1 MANFKLEPSSPLSA
15 VDRGVSRS
23 FLLLVFL
30 SLGMGIFAQMRLP
43 DALNKHLKESE
54 YKGLYSGSDFEGLKS
69 GTSGRAWKVWSDR
82 DNNTVY
88 KSLSSPN
95 NPSDSKADWEADFM
109 EEFVV
114 FDVRKNIDDKIFLNI
129 KSLVKNKSQKE
140 GWIPLKKTLVSPKA
154 YANKFGLTKK
164 YMVLTPEENFVKKSE
179 RSSSERFYNSPD
191 PYTDANYA
199 EVNRFTILF
208 ALKREQGKLLLSS
221 SSDFSQ
227 LNSGKTAVVSGWFH
241 EESLTP
247 WDSRIGYAPN
257 HGSAIATAGDGTL
270 PVYESELQA
279 KLYWETGKKT
289 KSLTSYNIL
298 DSEPTNWAEVF
309 PPMPSI
315 TQIQNRDESSISDFE
330 KELKEVVVLVCAGS
344 AIDCEKNINIDI
356 AEKKKFQEQLE
367 HLNVYFILDGTNSM
381 KPFIQ
386 GAKDAIAEVVASL
399 DDEQK
404 KFFSVG
410 YTVYRDYPDGKKNA
424 VVTSRRTTDHA
435 RFLEEIGNIECFSDA
450 STRAEA
456 FYQGLKLGI
465 ETANF
470 EEARAQNLLVI
481 IGDAGNHIIDKM
493 SFADVESALADKRVT
508 IFGFQTNNGAHSS
521 YLDFTQDLVRLA
533 SLGNSDRDWQEE
545 SDGKFTN
552 QSLSKEEI
560 KAWET
565 ESTIYI
571 GNSSGESTD
580 PFRMS
585 ADIVN
590 AIDKMNEKR
599 KQVTFQVYQA
609 EASAKPLPITGE
621 GIPNF
626 GAGIPASKTGY
637 IATKTEKNQTP
648 AFIPYVFLLDADFN
662 KLINAFGVF
671 AGATTDPRSTKEFIN
686 SLLLTLGS
694 ITGDNLDDPMLR
706 RLVLNKT
713 LNQIWLDYLQ
723 VPCELP
729 FANQKLKDLRKWVE
743 EDDNNLEPFVFAVE
757 DFKKKAKLFARLSK
771 STHEWQ
777 PLLGTGKPFYWV
789 PFSSFPGSQ

>member
-1 MANFKLEPSSPLSA
+1 MTNFKLEPRSLLSA

-23 FLLLVFL
+23 FLLVVFL
-30 SLGMGIFAQMRLP
+30 SLGMGTFAQMRFP

-54 YKGLYSGSDFEGLKS
+54 YNQLYSGSDFEDLKS
-69 GTSGRAWKVWSDR
+69 GSSGRAWKVWSER

-95 NPSDSKADWEADFM
+95 NSSDSKADWEADFM

-114 FDVRKNIDDKIFLNI
+114 FDVRKNLENKIFLYI
-129 KSLVKNKSQKE
+129 KSPVKNKSQKE
-140 GWIPLKKTLVSPKA
+140 GWIPLKKTLLSPKA

-164 YMVLTPEENFVKKSE
+164 YMVLTPEENFMKKSE

-191 PYTDANYA
+191 PYTEANYA

-221 SSDFSQ
+221 SSDFTQ
-227 LNSGKTAVVSGWFH
+227 LNSGQTAVVSGWFH

-257 HGSAIATAGDGTL
+257 HGEPSAAAAGTL
-270 PVYESELQA
+270 PVYESELETER
-279 KLYWETGKKT
+279 YWKTGNKT
-289 KSLTSYNIL
+289 ESLTSYNIL
-298 DSEPTNWAEVF
+298 DSKPKNWAEVF

-315 TQIQNRDESSISDFE
+315 TQIQNRDQSSISDFE

-344 AIDCEKNINIDI
+344 AIECEKNINIDI
-356 AEKKKFQEQLE
+356 AEKKKFLEQLE

-386 GAKDAIAEVVASL
+386 GAKDAITEVVASL
-399 DDEQK
+399 DEEQK
-404 KFFSVG
+404 NFFSVG

-470 EEARAQNLLVI
+470 ENARAQNLLVI
-481 IGDAGNHIIDKM
+481 IGDAGNHIIDKI

-521 YLDFTQDLVRLA
+521 YLDFTQDLIRLA
-533 SLGNSDRDWQEE
+533 SLGNSDRDWEEE
-545 SDGKFTN
+545 SEGKFTN

-560 KAWET
+560 KAWDT

-609 EASAKPLPITGE
+609 EASAKPLPITGK

-626 GAGIPASKTGY
+626 GAGIPASKIGY
-637 IATKTEKNQTP
+637 IATKIKNDPTP
-648 AFIPYVFLLDADFN
+648 SFIPYVFLLDADFEN
-662 KLINAFGVF
+662 LKEAFRVF
-671 AGATTDPRSTKEFIN
+671 AGATTDPRSTKEFIDA
-686 SLLLTLGS
+686 LLLTLGS

-743 EDDNNLEPFVFAVE
+743 EDDNNLEPFVFAVAE
-757 DFKKKAKLFARLSK
+757 FKRKAKLFENLSK
-771 STHEWQ
+771 SKHEWQ
-777 PLLGTGKPFYWV
+777 PLLGSGKPFYWV
-789 PFSSFPGSQ
+789 PFSNFPGSE